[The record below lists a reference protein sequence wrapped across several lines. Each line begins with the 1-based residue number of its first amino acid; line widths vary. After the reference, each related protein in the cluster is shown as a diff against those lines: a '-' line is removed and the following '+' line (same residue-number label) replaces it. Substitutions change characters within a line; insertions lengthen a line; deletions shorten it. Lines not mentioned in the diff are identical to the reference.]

1 MESSLQSLLG
11 LFSYGWN
18 LPSGWKICHLTESR
32 KNSLDL
38 ASLWWVPRVF
48 WGPRRALAA
57 RHHNGIKWGGTLI
70 IFSSS
75 LCPWSPLLP
84 AHLVPFT
91 DPVPH
96 SLGTLLLDFP
106 SFPAPFPLSLPP
118 CCRCSKIRV
127 MSDGH
132 LGCPWLPSF
141 DSAHPQRDAASAFVC
156 ANHLNTRFCCGLFL

>member
-1 MESSLQSLLG
+1 M
-11 LFSYGWN
+11 
-18 LPSGWKICHLTESR
+18 
-32 KNSLDL
+32 DL

-48 WGPRRALAA
+48 WGPRRASASQ
-57 RHHNGIKWGGTLI
+57 HHNGIKWGGTLI

-96 SLGTLLLDFP
+96 SLGILLLDFP

-141 DSAHPQRDAASAFVC
+141 DSAQGCSLCICLCKSFKHKVLLWLVPVTGSLRSKPEVQG
-156 ANHLNTRFCCGLFL
+156 NTWGKLDCTFWLRAI